1 MNKNTLQLKT
11 ISYLCSAYIVSTR
24 NHKTQKFINNK
35 PDEGF
40 RILSF
45 AHATVYAASG
55 VFKFYKNAYT
65 EQQNRN

>member
-1 MNKNTLQLKT
+1 M
-11 ISYLCSAYIVSTR
+11 R

-40 RILSF
+40 RNLSF